1 MKNLASKYRP
11 KVFSE
16 VVAQKYV
23 KDILVNQLETKSVK
37 NAYLFCGAAGCGKT
51 TAARIFANEVN
62 SHKGSPIEL
71 DAASNNG
78 VDDIREVI
86 EDSRYRSMDSDYKVY
101 IIDEVHM
108 LSTGA
113 FNALLK
119 TLEEPPSGT
128 IFILCTTDPQKIP
141 ATIMSRVQRYDFTR
155 LPIESIVDQ
164 LNYIIQQENEEIA
177 ESGEPVLYES
187 TDEALEFIAKL
198 SGGGM
203 RDAISRLEKVMD
215 YSLDISVDT
224 VSEALGAPDYE
235 VYLSLLSSIAETEP
249 KKALEVVNEIYMS
262 GKDLKIAMRNFT
274 DFVLDVCKFHLV
286 GLLDM
291 TQIPMHMQNSIDEL
305 CETLTYETAL
315 WVVEELNSLN
325 SVIKWEPNP
334 KPIVDLQV
342 LLMTREEGGE

>member
-1 MKNLASKYRP
+1 MENLASKYRP
-11 KVFSE
+11 RTFSE

-23 KDILVNQLETKSVK
+23 KDILVHQLTTNAVK

-51 TAARIFANEVN
+51 TAARIFANDVN
-62 SHKGSPIEL
+62 SQKGSPIEL

-78 VDDIREVI
+78 VDDIRDVI
-86 EDSRYRSMDSDYKVY
+86 EDSKYRSMDSDYKVY

-155 LPIESIVDQ
+155 LPIESIVDR
-164 LNYIIQQENEEIA
+164 LKYIISCENDEIEESA
-177 ESGEPVLYES
+177 DGEVYQYSE
-187 TDEALEFIAKL
+187 EALEFIAKL

-203 RDAISRLEKVMD
+203 RDAISRLEKVLD
-215 YSLDISVDT
+215 YDGSITIDS
-224 VSEALGAPDYE
+224 VSEALGAPDYQ
-235 VYLSLLSSIAETEP
+235 VYLNLLGSIADLDSKE
-249 KKALEVVNEIYMS
+249 ALDVVNSIYMS

-274 DFVLDVCKFHLV
+274 DFVVDVCKFQLV
-286 GLLDM
+286 QDLTM
-291 TQIPMHMQNSIDEL
+291 TQIPHHL
-305 CETLTYETAL
+305 ETEVEQLSDALGYDTAL
-315 WVVEELNSLN
+315 WVLEELNSLN
-325 SVIKWEPNP
+325 AVIKWEPNP
-334 KPIVDLQV
+334 KPIIDLQM
-342 LLMTREEGGE
+342 LLMTREAGE

>member
-1 MKNLASKYRP
+1 MENLASKYRP
-11 KVFSE
+11 RTFSD

-23 KDILVNQLETKSVK
+23 KDILVHQLTTNAVK

-51 TAARIFANEVN
+51 TAARIFANDVN
-62 SHKGSPIEL
+62 SQKGSPIEL

-78 VDDIREVI
+78 VDDIRDVI
-86 EDSRYRSMDSDYKVY
+86 EDSKYRSMDSDYKVY

-155 LPIESIVDQ
+155 LPIESIVDR
-164 LNYIIQQENEEIA
+164 LKYIISCENDEIEESA
-177 ESGEPVLYES
+177 NGEVYQYSE
-187 TDEALEFIAKL
+187 EALEFIAKL

-203 RDAISRLEKVMD
+203 RDAISRLEKVLD
-215 YSLDISVDT
+215 YDGSITIDS
-224 VSEALGAPDYE
+224 VSEALGAPDYQ
-235 VYLSLLSSIAETEP
+235 VYLNLLGSIADLAP
-249 KKALEVVNEIYMS
+249 KEALDVVNSIYMS

-274 DFVLDVCKFHLV
+274 DFVVDVCKFQLV
-286 GLLDM
+286 QDLTM
-291 TQIPMHMQNSIDEL
+291 TQIPHHLETEVEEL
-305 CETLTYETAL
+305 SDALGYDTAL
-315 WVVEELNSLN
+315 WVLEELNSLN
-325 SVIKWEPNP
+325 AVIKWEPNP
-334 KPIVDLQV
+334 KPIIDLQM
-342 LLMTREEGGE
+342 LLMTREAGE